1 MADFDSYFKEEK
13 AAPGQAPVT
22 LAGPKSF
29 DSYFAEEKPP
39 TEGINELPEKRSG
52 AVRKAVEVGFPMAL
66 TGGAGIVSRPMG
78 IVGRYG
84 LDAASGAAG
93 EGILQALG
101 ISKQDPTMLA
111 MATAFPPLGR
121 ALGATALGLP
131 KVIPGYRDAA
141 RAGLTEHVRALPG
154 AIIPHGDPKAAYAAI
169 QGNMNTVLPN
179 WPELSATVAKHI
191 TQAGNINLPALK
203 KMLSSGP
210 TTDLML
216 NIEQALQGVPAQVIK
231 DTTKAKG
238 TVFGK
243 PIGAQTVT
251 IPAHPPGMTFENAK
265 ANIEGLSQLIRSQ
278 KGTPEVGALK
288 DLKRAMLTD
297 LEHMSPPG
305 LPPLPAGHTRVYR
318 GEGPQNTKGGGWFTT
333 DPAKAALYGDVKYM
347 DIAPKDMSHFAQGH
361 GGPDELFTTNP
372 SVFAKNIQPLP
383 NGPPLAQWNEARA
396 AYRDQKTTMML
407 DDVIEQHISNREGVE
422 LVNPDGILKSLRT
435 NKELKERLT
444 PAQMD
449 DLTLTLKDWAN
460 ASGGTRSKLAAMLT
474 GMVLGGGPAGAL
486 AGWGAAEITARMLM
500 SEGARK
506 LIGNI
511 ITNPAVH
518 NIQRAG
524 AIIAAGIRG
533 AFDEPGTTAMP
544 FETEITPGK
553 VMGTL
558 PRETRTEPKAME
570 PSAPVPHIPFTEE
583 DIKAKVTR
591 AAKESKLDPTLF
603 HAVVST
609 ESQYNPHA
617 VSKAG
622 AVGLTQL
629 MPKTAASLGVDP
641 TNVDENL
648 RGGSRY
654 LKDLLIKY
662 DGNKA
667 KALAAYNAGPGRV
680 DKGGPS
686 PQETQDYVAKVLLK
700 AGGKDD
706 KKRR

>member
-1 MADFDSYFKEEK
+1 MADFDSFFKDEK
-13 AAPGQAPVT
+13 AAPGNAPVR
-22 LAGPKSF
+22 LGGQSF
-29 DSYFAEEKPP
+29 DSYFAEDKPP
-39 TEGINELPEKRSG
+39 TEGINEMPEKRSG

-66 TGGAGIVSRPMG
+66 TGGAGILSRPMG

-84 LDAASGAAG
+84 LDALSGAAG
-93 EGILQALG
+93 EGVLQALG
-101 ISKQDPTMLA
+101 ISEQSPTMLA
-111 MATAFPPLGR
+111 LSTLANPTGR
-121 ALGATALGLP
+121 LIGSTALGLP

-141 RAGLTEHVRALPG
+141 RAGLVPHVRALPG
-154 AIIPHGDPKAAYAAI
+154 EIIPHGDPKAAYAAI
-169 QGNMNTVLPN
+169 QGNMNTILPN

-216 NIEQALQGVPAQVIK
+216 NIEQALRGVPAQVIK

-243 PIGAQTVT
+243 PIGSQTVT
-251 IPAHPPGMTFENAK
+251 IPAQPPGMTFENAK

-278 KGTPEVGALK
+278 KGMPEVGALK

-297 LEHMSPPG
+297 LENMPKPPG
-305 LPPLPAGHTRVYR
+305 T
-318 GEGPQNTKGGGWFTT
+318 
-333 DPAKAALYGDVKYM
+333 
-347 DIAPKDMSHFAQGH
+347 
-361 GGPDELFTTNP
+361 
-372 SVFAKNIQPLP
+372 
-383 NGPPLAQWNEARA
+383 PLAEWTAART

-435 NKELKERLT
+435 NKEIKERLT

-511 ITNPAVH
+511 LTNPAVH

-524 AIIAAGIRG
+524 AIIAAGVRG
-533 AFDEPGTTAMP
+533 AFDEPGPTPMP
-544 FETEITPGK
+544 FETEIIPGK

-558 PRETRTEPKAME
+558 PKETRTEPKAVE
-570 PSAPVPHIPFTEE
+570 PSAPVPAIQLTPE
-583 DIKAKVTR
+583 DIKAKVTK
-591 AAKESKLDPTLF
+591 AAKDTKLDPKLF

-609 ESQYNPHA
+609 ESNYNPMA
-617 VSKAG
+617 ISQAG

-629 MPKTAASLGVDP
+629 MPKTAAGMGVNPMD
-641 TNVDENL
+641 VDENL
-648 RGGSRY
+648 KGGSQY
-654 LKDLLIKY
+654 LQSLIKKY
-662 DGNKA
+662 DGNVA

-680 DKGGPS
+680 DKGGPL
-686 PQETQDYVAKVLLK
+686 PQETQEYVAKVLLK
-700 AGGKDD
+700 AGGKRD
-706 KKRR
+706 KERR